1 MTYMEMA
8 LALTT
13 TLIYIYIY
21 IYIYWID
28 KIKFI
33 KRRLLHVKEHEIT
46 KKI

>member
-8 LALTT
+8 LALTA
-13 TLIYIYIY
+13 TLIY